1 MKKEFLKNEKGAIT
15 LYVLL
20 VCLFFLFVLSGIY
33 TLNLNKMQAQ
43 EESLRQIQEN
53 YSTVTI
59 FEKEVNINELCVKGK
74 KRKVEIK
81 KA

>member
-1 MKKEFLKNEKGAIT
+1 MKKDFLKNENGAIT

-53 YSTVTI
+53 YSSQV
-59 FEKEVNINELCVKGK
+59 ENMDNIHDSL
-74 KRKVEIK
+74 
-81 KA
+81 

>member
-33 TLNLNKMQAQ
+33 TLNLNNMQAQ

-53 YSTVTI
+53 YSKQV
-59 FEKEVNINELCVKGK
+59 EDMDNIHNSL
-74 KRKVEIK
+74 
-81 KA
+81 